1 MFVIS
6 IIYYTSST
14 ISININHKNKK
25 KKKLI
30 IIIIIIGMSIFTS
43 KLVTGMF

>member
-6 IIYYTSST
+6 ILYYTSST
-14 ISININHKNKK
+14 ISINIKHKNKK

-30 IIIIIIGMSIFTS
+30 IIIIIGMSIFTS
-43 KLVTGMF
+43 TLVTGMF